1 MTNEELK
8 AIRAR
13 AEAGRSNAANEW
25 DRCIHGEMVH
35 ECPACRGDDA
45 KVLLAEIERLRGLI
59 KDLPEVA
66 RELCERPGNEDAFL
80 VDIGDR
86 VAEGLREHIDESGD
100 VR

>member
-1 MTNEELK
+1 MTNEELARIK
-8 AIRAR
+8 AR
-13 AEAGRSNAANEW
+13 AEVGVQLLNDSGDCDSAGLMADV
-25 DRCIHGEMVH
+25 DR
-35 ECPACRGDDA
+35 DA
-45 KVLLAEIERLRGLI
+45 LLAEIERLRGLI

>member
-1 MTNEELK
+1 MTNEERK

-45 KVLLAEIERLRGLI
+45 KALLAEVERLR
-59 KDLPEVA
+59 A
-66 RELCERPGNEDAFL
+66 L
-80 VDIGDR
+80 VKA
-86 VAEGLREHIDESGD
+86 AEFAAVDDCDGRGCPCPWCSHDP
-100 VR
+100 R